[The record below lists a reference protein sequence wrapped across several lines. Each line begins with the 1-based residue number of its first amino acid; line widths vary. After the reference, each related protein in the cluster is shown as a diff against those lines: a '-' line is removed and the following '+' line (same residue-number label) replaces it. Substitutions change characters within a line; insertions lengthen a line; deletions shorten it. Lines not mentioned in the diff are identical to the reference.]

1 MATQSLYRRYRP
13 RKFSEVKGQDHV
25 VRALRDA
32 VVAGREGQAYLF
44 SGPRGTGKTTSAR
57 ILAKVLN
64 CSNVIDGEPCCQCD
78 SCIAVEKGTSY
89 DVHELDAASNNGVE
103 AIRDLI
109 EKASLGTPG
118 RHKVY
123 ILDEV
128 HMLSKA
134 AEAALLKTLEEP
146 PPHVVF
152 VLATTDPQKMSDTI
166 RSRTQH
172 LQFHLLPADT
182 LAAHVQWVAADAGYD
197 LSPEAIESAL
207 VQGGGSARDT
217 LSALE
222 LIASTGGEVDD
233 AVNLDEFIAAMIDH
247 DAGRALTAM
256 AHAVTLGRDPRTVTE
271 ELVQHLRN
279 AFLSLMAPELV
290 LLPSDRLDALSL
302 QAQQVGAA
310 GLVRAIEKLGTT
322 LVDMRSAPDPRVL
335 VEVVLVQ
342 LTHHEA
348 SGDIEALVARIERLE
363 QKVKS
368 FGDAGPAKP
377 APGPTDPATGRAVL
391 GGAARRPATGS
402 QPIGKIDQ
410 PVAAE
415 RASEHR
421 TSAGQGAQPSA
432 DESRGSAS
440 HRPAVATP
448 AEATSSADTDSPAVL
463 SAAEGHDASATAAA
477 IPAASP
483 AASSAASS
491 RSAVASGTPQ
501 PSAER
506 AVLGSGVRR
515 PTPDRPMISGDRSPE
530 QAVGQSDGATVSRP
544 PAAASATAASATAAS
559 ATAESAISGSAT
571 AESAVALPAT
581 AASQPTGLSVPDAWD
596 RSLKSN
602 ITPLMVRALFAAG
615 TFVSGN
621 GERWKF
627 DLPSAAHA
635 TRCEPHRAI
644 IESQLAA
651 LVGHPVSIEFVTG
664 TAHDTDEPG
673 TSAAGTSA
681 LPRQQPLANSAETR
695 ASAEAVRSKPPT
707 DTGSSSQP
715 NLMERRDRSADT
727 PATSV
732 AAPAE
737 ITPRATSQPA
747 IERARA
753 AAAADTEA
761 AVAATAPVP
770 VFEPDDEIDLSDLTD
785 APPESVRT
793 PLDHLTDAFPGSQ
806 MVTDD

>member
-64 CSNVIDGEPCCQCD
+64 CSNVIDGEPCCECD
-78 SCIAVEKGTSY
+78 SCFAVEKGTSY

-182 LAAHVQWVAADAGYD
+182 LAEHVKWVAHDAGYD

-256 AHAVTLGRDPRTVTE
+256 AHAVTLGRDPRNITE
-271 ELVQHLRN
+271 ELVRHLRN

-290 LLPSDRLDALSL
+290 MLPSERLDALSL

-342 LTHHEA
+342 LTHPDA
-348 SGDIEALVARIERLE
+348 SGDVEALMARIERLE

-368 FGDAGPAKP
+368 FGDVGPAK
-377 APGPTDPATGRAVL
+377 ATLGPTDPATGRAVL
-391 GGAARRPATGS
+391 GGAARRPVDSTQSIPSSGTPETAKS
-402 QPIGKIDQ
+402 SPMSRVDEPVEARDQ
-410 PVAAE
+410 
-415 RASEHR
+415 ASDHQR
-421 TSAGQGAQPSA
+421 PSA
-432 DESRGSAS
+432 DQSERTRAENGLPMSGDARATGPKADNATRSGGP
-440 HRPAVATP
+440 PA
-448 AEATSSADTDSPAVL
+448 
-463 SAAEGHDASATAAA
+463 
-477 IPAASP
+477 
-483 AASSAASS
+483 
-491 RSAVASGTPQ
+491 
-501 PSAER
+501 AER
-506 AVLGSGVRR
+506 AVLGSGARR
-515 PTPDRPMISGDRSPE
+515 PAPDLPMISADRS
-530 QAVGQSDGATVSRP
+530 AD
-544 PAAASATAASATAAS
+544 
-559 ATAESAISGSAT
+559 ESAHSVTAQHLATGPPPSGPTQAEGTAT
-571 AESAVALPAT
+571 
-581 AASQPTGLSVPDAWD
+581 QPTGLSVPDAWD
-596 RSLKSN
+596 RSLKST

-615 TFVSGN
+615 TFVEGS

-627 DLPSAAHA
+627 DLPSPAHA
-635 TRCEPHRAI
+635 TRCEPHRAA
-644 IESQLAA
+644 IESQLSA
-651 LVGHPVSIEFVTG
+651 LVGHAVSIEFVTG
-664 TAHDTDEPG
+664 TARDAQDGGANTGGHRDVQEQQSTD
-673 TSAAGTSA
+673 
-681 LPRQQPLANSAETR
+681 
-695 ASAEAVRSKPPT
+695 
-707 DTGSSSQP
+707 
-715 NLMERRDRSADT
+715 M
-727 PATSV
+727 SV
-732 AAPAE
+732 AVPKAP
-737 ITPRATSQPA
+737 SKPA
-747 IERARA
+747 IERAKA
-753 AAAADTEA
+753 AAAAVVEEEVA
-761 AVAATAPVP
+761 AVADEP
-770 VFEPDDEIDLSDLTD
+770 VFEADDEIDLSDLTD

-793 PLDHLTDAFPGSQ
+793 PLDKLTEAFPGSQ
-806 MVTDD
+806 FITDD